1 MRKRCT
7 RHRAFYLM
15 LSLACGR
22 IVFLFGRLLCESAAM
37 HLRQAYIFCA
47 RSVCIGYVFSEIC
60 QLSPFGSHK
69 LVVAYVLQG
78 VISVS
83 ASTAARDSKPWV
95 IVG

>member
-1 MRKRCT
+1 
-7 RHRAFYLM
+7 
-15 LSLACGR
+15 
-22 IVFLFGRLLCESAAM
+22 M

-83 ASTAARDSKPWV
+83 DGSSLFKAIGDCR
-95 IVG
+95 IVVALKRNRGFTVER